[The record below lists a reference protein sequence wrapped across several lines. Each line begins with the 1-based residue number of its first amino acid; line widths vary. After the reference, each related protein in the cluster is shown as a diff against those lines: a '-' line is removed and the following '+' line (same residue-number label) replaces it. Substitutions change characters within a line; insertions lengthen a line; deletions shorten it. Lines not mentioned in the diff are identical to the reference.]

1 MTHFRITLFAALLLL
16 ISCQKDPQPV
26 NPSSGN
32 DPIVPVTPADTAAP
46 VTPDDT
52 ITPAIITPDIHDFM
66 PSTLLN
72 LFGEE
77 NIHQGNTP
85 PDITGSWLAD
95 SLCITEIALSESS
108 NYSNLFPGMPL
119 GDTYFTFRDFGQ
131 NELKTAYF
139 IAHNIASYSYTE
151 YSNMDTTAFLLKEHE
166 NLMINNPLLPSCF
179 QDNSFDF
186 SLFDKAYII
195 GSDDQ
200 FTVYF
205 YDVTLLQISEDL
217 PFHPYNFQPVSAK
230 IISGKALRDQ
240 NGNVT
245 GIADFRVGQEV
256 VGYVKDGNALQIS
269 IQQGLL
275 PTPGDAWIK
284 TNQGIDL
291 TYSEFSLE

>member
-1 MTHFRITLFAALLLL
+1 MTHLRMTIFAALLLL
-16 ISCQKDPQPV
+16 ISCKQDPLPD
-26 NPSSGN
+26 NPSSG
-32 DPIVPVTPADTAAP
+32 DEPEASFSTE
-46 VTPDDT
+46 
-52 ITPAIITPDIHDFM
+52 IHDFM

-77 NIHQGNTP
+77 NIHQGDTP

-95 SLCITEIALSESS
+95 SLYITQVALSESS
-108 NYSNLFPGMPL
+108 NYHSLVPGVPL
-119 GDTYFTFRDFGQ
+119 STDTYFSFHDFSQ

-139 IAHNIASYSYTE
+139 ILMNPALNLQYLE
-151 YSNMDTTAFLLKEHE
+151 YSDMDSTQYLIE
-166 NLMINNPLLPSCF
+166 NHSDLMINNPLLPSCF
-179 QDNSFDF
+179 QTNNFDF

-195 GSDDQ
+195 GADNQ

-205 YDVTLLQISEDL
+205 YDIVLNQIPENS
-217 PFHPYNFQPVSAK
+217 PFPVNNFYPVSAK

-245 GIADFRVGQEV
+245 GIADFRAGQEV
-256 VGYVKDGNALQIS
+256 VGYVKDGNALQIL

-291 TYSEFSLE
+291 TPETFQWE

>member
-1 MTHFRITLFAALLLL
+1 MTIFAALLLL
-16 ISCQKDPQPV
+16 ISCKQDPL
-26 NPSSGN
+26 
-32 DPIVPVTPADTAAP
+32 PVTPSNDGN
-46 VTPDDT
+46 DS
-52 ITPAIITPDIHDFM
+52 ITPTDSIVSNDSITPGGAIIVPEIYSFM
-66 PSTLLN
+66 PGTLLN

-77 NIHQGNTP
+77 NIHQGDTP

-95 SLCITEIALSESS
+95 SLYITQVALSESS
-108 NYSNLFPGMPL
+108 NYHNLVPGML
-119 GDTYFTFRDFGQ
+119 LSTDTYFSFHDFSQ
-131 NELKTAYF
+131 NKLKTAYS
-139 IAHNIASYSYTE
+139 ILMEPAYTFQYLE
-151 YSNMDTTAFLLKEHE
+151 YSDMDSTQYLIE
-166 NLMINNPLLPSCF
+166 NHSDLMINNPLLPSCF
-179 QDNSFDF
+179 QDNNFDF
-186 SLFDKAYII
+186 NLLNKAYII
-195 GSDDQ
+195 GADDQ

-205 YDVTLLQISEDL
+205 YDVTLLQTSEDL
-217 PFHPYNFQPVSAK
+217 AFNPKDFQPVSAK

>member
-26 NPSSGN
+26 NPSSGD
-32 DPIVPVTPADTAAP
+32 DPVA
-46 VTPDDT
+46 
-52 ITPAIITPDIHDFM
+52 PAIITPDIHDFM

-85 PDITGSWLAD
+85 PDITGSWLASD
-95 SLCITEIALSESS
+95 LYITDVDYADTTLGTHSLVSG
-108 NYSNLFPGMPL
+108 NLTGT
-119 GDTYFTFRDFGQ
+119 TYFTFHDFGQ
-131 NELKTAYF
+131 NKLKTAYF
-139 IAHNIASYSYTE
+139 ILMNPALNFQYLE
-151 YSNMDTTAFLLKEHE
+151 YSDMDSTALILQNHADI
-166 NLMINNPLLPSCF
+166 MISNPILPSYF

-186 SLFDKAYII
+186 NLLSKAYII
-195 GSDDQ
+195 GADDQ

-205 YDVTLLQISEDL
+205 YDVTLLQTSEDFL
-217 PFHPYNFQPVSAK
+217 FNPKDFQPVSAK

-240 NGNVT
+240 DGNII
-245 GIADFRVGQEV
+245 GIADFRAGQEV
-256 VGYVKDGNALQIS
+256 VGYVKDGYALQMS
-269 IQQGLL
+269 IQEGLQ

-284 TNQGIDL
+284 TNQDIDL

>member
-32 DPIVPVTPADTAAP
+32 DPVVP

-95 SLCITEIALSESS
+95 SLCVTEVALSESS
-108 NYSNLFPGMPL
+108 NYHQLSPGMPLL

-139 IAHNIASYSYTE
+139 KPYLFHYGQYVE
-151 YSNMDTTAFLLKEHE
+151 YSDLDSTQYLLE
-166 NLMINNPLLPSCF
+166 NHPDLMINNPLLPSCF
-179 QDNSFDF
+179 QTNNFDF

-195 GSDDQ
+195 GADDQ

-205 YDVTLLQISEDL
+205 YDIVLNQIPEDL
-217 PFHPYNFQPVSAK
+217 PFLPKNFYPVSAK

-240 NGNVT
+240 DGNIT
-245 GIADFRVGQEV
+245 GIADFRAGQEV
-256 VGYVKDGNALQIS
+256 VGYVNNSG
-269 IQQGLL
+269 
-275 PTPGDAWIK
+275 
-284 TNQGIDL
+284 
-291 TYSEFSLE
+291 SLNIAIFLFCHR